1 MDRKARYM
9 RETCN
14 ELGRAAESELHSLA
28 QGRGLVLEDDD
39 GQSRGKKRAWEEA
52 RLNLEA
58 ENIGATRINGPIV
71 NGSQQINT
79 ISSMPTQSA
88 NTYMTPEMTGFEA
101 VSTID
106 GFSGG
111 SMIFPGAVVGMNDIF
126 DAPLL
131 HQLSHPLYDAAVAQ
145 PSLFR
150 ASGQT

>member
-39 GQSRGKKRAWEEA
+39 GQSRD
-52 RLNLEA
+52 
-58 ENIGATRINGPIV
+58 
-71 NGSQQINT
+71 T